1 MDLLP
6 ADILPFDEERECDY
20 KGEHYSV
27 RDNGVVM
34 RHVHNGEKARKYDN
48 VWTLG
53 TRKASDGYL
62 YVSNHRVHVIVAT
75 AFHGEHDSTKFVV
88 DHIDTNRCN
97 NRAENLRWLTRLE
110 NVLNNPVTLKRI
122 TYLCGGDIQKF
133 IDNPSCLRDL
143 TGSNQD
149 LMWMRT
155 VSAEEARNAYE
166 RIMSWAALPSSAT
179 PSKGGK
185 MGEWIYS
192 SSAPQSWQ
200 PDFSNRDK
208 PNEPS
213 KEAEQAPKA
222 MTVKD
227 LRLTSDRPIVV
238 QDTFFDRAMLYDVDG
253 NPIGPEPTRKEKR
266 ELRESNLPGYF
277 ETSNKLAQYIGWKP
291 NTKPE
296 FLCCPTEVSE
306 NPLQEYADRLIEGA
320 DFVVPVYGP
329 SIVYKH
335 IIDHNQLLVI
345 TRIPNGV
352 KNFGLARVTWNGKV
366 FIHESIGTY
375 FEENGVMAAFTRA
388 QGKEWTGGDSID
400 FYC

>member
-1 MDLLP
+1 MDLWP

-27 RDNGVVM
+27 RDNGAIM
-34 RHVHNGEKARKYDN
+34 RHARVGKPIRKDDN
-48 VWTLG
+48 VWRLG
-53 TRKASDGYL
+53 KKDEKTGYMIFC
-62 YVSNHRVHVIVAT
+62 SARVHIIVAT

-97 NRAENLRWLTRLE
+97 NRPDNLRWLTRLE
-110 NVLNNPVTLKRI
+110 NALNNPATLKKI
-122 TYLCGGDIQKF
+122 TFLCGGDIQKF
-133 IDNPSCLRDL
+133 LDDPSCLRDT
-143 TGSNQD
+143 TGTNQD
-149 LMWMRT
+149 VMWMRAVT
-155 VSAEEARNAYE
+155 SEEARNAYE

-200 PDFSNRDK
+200 PDFSGRDK

-213 KEAEQAPKA
+213 KEVEQAPKH

-238 QDTFFDRAMLYDVDG
+238 QDTFFDRATLYDVEG
-253 NPIGPEPTRKEKR
+253 NPIGPQPTRNEKK
-266 ELRESNLPGYF
+266 ELRENNLPGYF
-277 ETSNKLAQYIGWKP
+277 ETSNQLAQYIGWKP

-296 FLCCPTEVSE
+296 FPCCPKEVSE
-306 NPLQEYADRLIEGA
+306 NPLQEYADRLTEGA
-320 DFVVPVYGP
+320 DFVVPFYGP
-329 SIVYKH
+329 STVYKH

-345 TRIPNGV
+345 TRIYNGV

-366 FIHESIGTY
+366 FVHESKGTY

-388 QGKEWTGGDSID
+388 QGKEWTGPDSID
-400 FYC
+400 DYC

>member
-1 MDLLP
+1 MDLLL
-6 ADILPFDEERECDY
+6 AEILPFDEERECDY

-27 RDNGVVM
+27 RDNGAVL

-53 TRKASDGYL
+53 TRKSSDGYL

-110 NVLNNPVTLKRI
+110 NVLNNLVTLKRI

-133 IDNPSCLRDL
+133 IDNPSCMRDL

-166 RIMSWAALPSSAT
+166 KIMSWAALPSSAT
-179 PSKGGK
+179 PSKGGT

-200 PDFSNRDK
+200 PDFSGRDK

-213 KEAEQAPKA
+213 IEAEQAPKA

-227 LRLTSDRPIVV
+227 LRITSDRPIVI
-238 QDTFFDRAMLYDVDG
+238 QDSFFDRAMLYDVEG
-253 NPIGPEPTRKEKR
+253 NPIGPKPTRKEKR
-266 ELRESNLPGYF
+266 ALRESNLPEYF

-296 FLCCPTEVSE
+296 FPCCPTEVSE

-329 SIVYKH
+329 STVYKH

-366 FIHESIGTY
+366 FVHESIGTY

-388 QGKEWTGGDSID
+388 PGKEWTGPDSID
-400 FYC
+400 DYC